1 VDKRAGSGT
10 LAAKVVDKP
19 LDGVGE
25 PRLSFVV
32 PEGASNI

>member
-1 VDKRAGSGT
+1 
-10 LAAKVVDKP
+10 VDKP
-19 LDGVGE
+19 LDGVAE